1 MLWTFENLPGPN
13 RLNWLNWP
21 NRQKEFGFDNGPQTN
36 CKGNRSLTTE
46 TLEVRSLGE
55 MIY

>member
-1 MLWTFENLPGPN
+1 MLWTFGNLPGPN

-21 NRQKEFGFDNGPQTN
+21 NRQKEFGFDKGPQTN
-36 CKGNRSLTTE
+36 CKGNRSLTIE
-46 TLEVRSLGE
+46 TLLVRSLGE